1 MIYSDKYAES
11 YDLFYR
17 DKPYR
22 EEAEFAAGL
31 VRGQSPTAKTLFD
44 LGCGTGLR
52 SLELARL
59 GFRVLGVDQSSGMLA
74 AASQHLAKASDI
86 PSSEVEFRV
95 GDITSFR
102 TEFPRDGIASLF
114 HVFSYLT
121 TEETLHQALACSF
134 ANLNPGG
141 VFLFDYWHGPGVLK
155 DPPGNRT
162 KFVENGS
169 LRAERMAIPEHLP
182 DKHLVEI
189 NVRLRVTDKKR
200 GVSEDIEEHYTMRYW
215 FPEELEEPLKR
226 SGFTSIRHYAWLTES
241 APGPES
247 WQACTIAVKC

>member
-22 EEAEFAAGL
+22 EEAEYAAVL
-31 VRGQSPTAKTLFD
+31 VRDRSPAAKTLFD

-74 AASQHLAKASDI
+74 AGSQHLAKAPDI

-102 TEFPRDGIASLF
+102 GSSPRDGVVSLF

-121 TEETLHQALACSF
+121 TEEALTNAIECSL

-141 VFLFDYWHGPGVLK
+141 VFLFDYWHGPGVQK
-155 DPPGNRT
+155 DSPGVRT
-162 KFVENGS
+162 KVVENGS
-169 LRAERMAIPEHLP
+169 LRAERTAVPQHMP
-182 DKHLVEI
+182 DRHLVQV
-189 NVRLRVTDKKR
+189 NVRLRVTDKER
-200 GVSEDIEEHYTMRYW
+200 GSFEEIEERYSMRYW
-215 FPEELEEPLKR
+215 FPEELEESLKG
-226 SGFTSIRHYAWLTES
+226 SGFKSIRHYSWMTES

-247 WQACTIAVKC
+247 WQACTIAVKA

>member
-22 EEAEFAAGL
+22 EEATFAAAL
-31 VRGQSPTAKTLFD
+31 IRDRSPVAKTLFD

-102 TEFPRDGIASLF
+102 GSSPRDGVVSLF

-121 TEETLHQALACSF
+121 TEEALTKAIECSV
-134 ANLNPGG
+134 ANLSPGG
-141 VFLFDYWHGPGVLK
+141 VLLFDYWHGPGVLK
-155 DPPGNRT
+155 DPPGVRT

-169 LRAERMAIPEHLP
+169 LRAERTAVPEHLP
-182 DKHLVEI
+182 EKHLVEV
-189 NVRLRVTDKKR
+189 NVRLRLIDKA
-200 GVSEDIEEHYTMRYW
+200 GSFSEEVQEQYTMRYW

-226 SGFTSIRHYAWLTES
+226 SGLKSIRHYSWMTES
-241 APGPES
+241 DPRSES
-247 WQACTIAVKC
+247 WQACTIAVKP

>member
-1 MIYSDKYAES
+1 MIYSDKYAEP

-22 EEAEFAAGL
+22 AEAEYAAALIKTRLPG
-31 VRGQSPTAKTLFD
+31 AKTLFD

-74 AASQHLAKASDI
+74 AASQHLAKAPDI
-86 PSSEVEFRV
+86 SSSEVEFRV
-95 GDITSFR
+95 GDITSFHGSS
-102 TEFPRDGIASLF
+102 PRDGVVSLF

-121 TEETLHQALACSF
+121 TEEALAKAIGCSL

-155 DPPGNRT
+155 DPPGDRT
-162 KFVENGS
+162 KFVENRR

-182 DKHLVEI
+182 DQHLVEI
-189 NVRLRVTDKKR
+189 NVRLRVTDKEH

-226 SGFTSIRHYAWLTES
+226 SGFRSIRHYAWLTES